1 MSESNTTF
9 DELGLSEQLL
19 KEIKSLGYE
28 KPSPI
33 QERAIPVLL
42 DGRDILGQAQTGT
55 GKTAAFALPLI
66 DNLDLKASHVQ
77 VLVLTPTRELAI
89 QVAEAFQRY
98 AASIRGFRVLPIYG
112 GQPMNIQMRG
122 IQRGAQ
128 VVVGTPGRVI
138 DHLNRGS
145 LKLNKLHALVLDE
158 ADEMLNMGFL
168 EDVEK
173 VMEFLPEQRQ
183 IALFSATM
191 PKAIESVAKKYLRN
205 PEHIEIAGA
214 KRENKNIKQ
223 YSWVMKNDRKR
234 DALTRLLESE
244 EYDAAIIFVR
254 TRVAADELTMIL
266 NARGYRCS
274 ALQGDMAQK
283 QREQAVNSLKKGQLD
298 IIIATDVAARG
309 LDVERISLVINY
321 DIPYDVEAY
330 VHRIG
335 RTGRAGREGTTV
347 LFSTPRERRMQQAIE
362 RHLKIDMLR
371 YQLPSGEDIASR
383 RVQQLVNDLT
393 QEFEK
398 NELSDYEAIGSQ
410 LLSHFEISPE
420 KLLAALLRSQ
430 AEQRPLLAPP
440 QIDFTAGSDS
450 SYSDRGG
457 RDRGPRDRG
466 DRGDRGGRGGRSE
479 VPLESGFKR
488 YRLDVG
494 HNHQVKPG
502 NIVGA
507 IANEGNIN
515 AKSIGRVQINEG
527 YTLVDLPDDLPKE
540 LERHLQ
546 NTRVCG
552 RPIKLREWTDK
563 PGEGRGGKPGG
574 RARPGGKPKGRANS
588 SRPSSPRRSS

>member
-563 PGEGRGGKPGG
+563 PG
-574 RARPGGKPKGRANS
+574 
-588 SRPSSPRRSS
+588 

>member
-1 MSESNTTF
+1 MSESNITF

-66 DNLDLKASHVQ
+66 DNLDLKANHIQ

-122 IQRGAQ
+122 LQRGAQ

-145 LKLNKLHALVLDE
+145 LKLDKLQALVLDE

-173 VMEFLPEQRQ
+173 VMEFLPEERQ

-362 RHLKIDMLR
+362 RHLKIEMLR
-371 YQLPSGEDIASR
+371 YQLPSGEDIAER
-383 RVQQLVNDLT
+383 RVQQLIDDLKG
-393 QEFEK
+393 EFEK

-410 LLSHFEISPE
+410 LLSHFEMSPE

-430 AEQRPLLAPP
+430 SAQRPLLAPP
-440 QIDFTAGSDS
+440 QIDFNAGRDS
-450 SYSDRGG
+450 GPS
-457 RDRGPRDRG
+457 DRGPRDRG
-466 DRGDRGGRGGRSE
+466 DRGNRGGDRGGRPE
-479 VPLESGFKR
+479 VALEAGFKR

-563 PGEGRGGKPGG
+563 PGQGRGGKPAG